1 MTWAAPLRGVSSPG
15 CLSSSE
21 SSSSFPGDGDL
32 APSIDGG
39 GGLNSPLGS
48 GRHTPEGAESEAA
61 SRVSHST
68 ATPSGRGGGDL
79 LRRPAGCGRGS
90 WHVGGG
96 GSPRSGWQRC
106 PPWAPEQSRGGLFFW
121 FVQGAACATL
131 PFPVPEDP
139 KQKLNRGLG
148 WVGGCVTYG
157 LAAPCHG
164 KRLSFHLQGLT
175 VSGT

>member
-1 MTWAAPLRGVSSPG
+1 MTWAAPLRGVCSSG

-21 SSSSFPGDGDL
+21 SSSSFLGDGDL
-32 APSIDGG
+32 VPSIDGE
-39 GGLNSPLGS
+39 GGLNSPPKS

-61 SRVSHST
+61 SRASHST

-79 LRRPAGCGRGS
+79 RRRAGGGRGS

-96 GSPRSGWQRC
+96 GSPRSGWQQC
-106 PPWAPEQSRGGLFFW
+106 PPWAPEQSGGRLFFW
-121 FVQGAACATL
+121 FVQGAACAAL

-148 WVGGCVTYG
+148 WVEGCDTDS

-164 KRLSFHLQGLT
+164 RSLSFHLQGLS